1 MRFDIEKDL
10 KLQNE
15 RGISFEMIIEAI
27 SEGRV
32 LGDIA
37 HPKRENQRVVLVEVA
52 EDVYFVPYVLEKD
65 GNIFLKTAFINRKYR
80 MRNLKEENMENK
92 KKNDDNSV
100 VKEPNLTY
108 RSEESEEK
116 ELHDLYESGAFIP
129 ATDERKKE
137 LAEDAKRTLAEMR
150 AIKSITLRINSDI
163 LEMIRK
169 KADAE
174 RIPYQTL
181 MQLVLSQFAQGKI
194 KIQI

>member
-10 KLQNE
+10 RLQNE

-27 SEGRV
+27 SEGKV
-32 LGDIA
+32 LDDIA
-37 HPKRENQRVVLVEVA
+37 HPKRENQRVMLVEVSG
-52 EDVYFVPYVLEKD
+52 DVYFVPYVLEKD

-80 MRNLKEENMENK
+80 MKNSKEEEMSSK
-92 KKNDDNSV
+92 KKNDGSLII
-100 VKEPNLTY
+100 KEPDFTY
-108 RSEESEEK
+108 NSEESEEK
-116 ELHDLYESGAFIP
+116 ELHDLYESGVFTP
-129 ATDERKKE
+129 VTDERKKE

-163 LEMIRK
+163 LEMIRR

-194 KIQI
+194 KIHI

>member
-10 KLQNE
+10 RLQNE

-27 SEGRV
+27 SEGKV
-32 LGDIA
+32 LDDIA
-37 HPKRENQRVVLVEVA
+37 HPKRENQRVMLVEVSG
-52 EDVYFVPYVLEKD
+52 DVYFVPYVLEKD

-80 MRNLKEENMENK
+80 MKNSKEEEMNNK
-92 KKNDDNSV
+92 KKNDGTFF
-100 VKEPNLTY
+100 VKEPDFTY
-108 RSEESEEK
+108 NSEEIEEK
-116 ELHDLYESGAFIP
+116 ELHDLYESGVFTP
-129 ATDERKKE
+129 VTDERKKE

-163 LEMIRK
+163 LEMIRR

>member
-1 MRFDIEKDL
+1 MT
-10 KLQNE
+10 
-15 RGISFEMIIEAI
+15 G
-27 SEGRV
+27 
-32 LGDIA
+32 
-37 HPKRENQRVVLVEVA
+37 KR
-52 EDVYFVPYVLEKD
+52 K
-65 GNIFLKTAFINRKYR
+65 
-80 MRNLKEENMENK
+80 
-92 KKNDDNSV
+92 
-100 VKEPNLTY
+100 
-108 RSEESEEK
+108 SEEK

-129 ATDERKKE
+129 VTDERKKE

-163 LEMIRK
+163 LEMIRR

>member
-10 KLQNE
+10 RLQNE

-27 SEGRV
+27 SEGKV
-32 LGDIA
+32 LDDIA
-37 HPKRENQRVVLVEVA
+37 HPKRENQRVMLVEVSG
-52 EDVYFVPYVLEKD
+52 DVYFVPYVLEKD

-80 MRNLKEENMENK
+80 MKNSKEEEMNNK
-92 KKNDDNSV
+92 KKNDGTFF
-100 VKEPNLTY
+100 VKEPDFTY
-108 RSEESEEK
+108 NSEEIEEK
-116 ELHDLYESGAFIP
+116 ELHDLYESGVFTP
-129 ATDERKKE
+129 VTDERKKE
-137 LAEDAKRTLAEMR
+137 LAEDAKKTLSEMR

-163 LEMIRK
+163 LEMIRR

>member
-1 MRFDIEKDL
+1 MKFDIEKDL
-10 KLQNE
+10 KLQKE

-32 LGDIA
+32 LDDIA
-37 HPKRENQRVVLVEVA
+37 HPKRENQRVMLVEVSG
-52 EDVYFVPYVLEKD
+52 DVYFVPYVLEKD

-80 MRNLKEENMENK
+80 MKNSKEENMENK
-92 KKNDDNSV
+92 KKTDDISV
-100 VKEPNLTY
+100 VKEPDFSYN
-108 RSEESEEK
+108 SEESEEK
-116 ELHDLYESGAFIP
+116 ELHDLYESGAFTP
-129 ATDERKKE
+129 VTEERKKE
-137 LAEDAKRTLAEMR
+137 LAEDAKRTLGEMR

-163 LEMIRK
+163 LEMIRR

>member
-1 MRFDIEKDL
+1 MD
-10 KLQNE
+10 
-15 RGISFEMIIEAI
+15 
-27 SEGRV
+27 
-32 LGDIA
+32 DIA
-37 HPKRENQRVVLVEVA
+37 HPKRENQRVMLVEVSG
-52 EDVYFVPYVLEKD
+52 DVYFVPYVLEKD

-80 MRNLKEENMENK
+80 MKNSKEEEMSSK
-92 KKNDDNSV
+92 KKNDGSLII
-100 VKEPNLTY
+100 KEPDFTY
-108 RSEESEEK
+108 NSEESEEK
-116 ELHDLYESGAFIP
+116 ELHDLYESGAFTP
-129 ATDERKKE
+129 VTDERKKE

-163 LEMIRK
+163 LEMIRR

>member
-1 MRFDIEKDL
+1 MC
-10 KLQNE
+10 
-15 RGISFEMIIEAI
+15 
-27 SEGRV
+27 
-32 LGDIA
+32 
-37 HPKRENQRVVLVEVA
+37 
-52 EDVYFVPYVLEKD
+52 
-65 GNIFLKTAFINRKYR
+65 
-80 MRNLKEENMENK
+80 
-92 KKNDDNSV
+92 
-100 VKEPNLTY
+100 LTY
-108 RSEESEEK
+108 CPEKPEGIK

-129 ATDERKKE
+129 VTDERKKE

-163 LEMIRK
+163 LEMIRR

>member
-10 KLQNE
+10 RLQNE

-27 SEGRV
+27 SEGKV
-32 LGDIA
+32 LDDIA
-37 HPKRENQRVVLVEVA
+37 HPKRENQRVMLVEVSG
-52 EDVYFVPYVLEKD
+52 DVYFVPYVLEKD

-80 MRNLKEENMENK
+80 MKNSKEEEMSSK
-92 KKNDDNSV
+92 KKNDGSLII
-100 VKEPNLTY
+100 KEPDFTY
-108 RSEESEEK
+108 NSEESEEK
-116 ELHDLYESGAFIP
+116 ELHDLYESGAFT
-129 ATDERKKE
+129 AVTDERKKE
-137 LAEDAKRTLAEMR
+137 LAEDAKKTLSEMR

-163 LEMIRK
+163 LEMIRR

-194 KIQI
+194 KIHI

>member
-10 KLQNE
+10 RLQNE

-27 SEGRV
+27 SEGKV
-32 LGDIA
+32 LDDIA
-37 HPKRENQRVVLVEVA
+37 HPKRENQRVMLVEVSG
-52 EDVYFVPYVLEKD
+52 DVYFVPYVLEKD

-80 MRNLKEENMENK
+80 MKNSKEEEMNNK
-92 KKNDDNSV
+92 KKNDGTFF
-100 VKEPNLTY
+100 VKEPDFTY
-108 RSEESEEK
+108 NSEEIEEK
-116 ELHDLYESGAFIP
+116 ELHDLYESGAFT
-129 ATDERKKE
+129 AVTDERKKE
-137 LAEDAKRTLAEMR
+137 LAEDAKKTLSEMR

-163 LEMIRK
+163 LEMIRR

-194 KIQI
+194 KIHI

>member
-1 MRFDIEKDL
+1 MRFDVEKDL
-10 KLQNE
+10 RLQNE

-27 SEGRV
+27 SEGKV
-32 LGDIA
+32 LDDIA
-37 HPKRENQRVVLVEVA
+37 HPKRENQRVMLVEVSG
-52 EDVYFVPYVLEKD
+52 DVYFVPYVLEKD

-80 MRNLKEENMENK
+80 MKNSKEEEMSSK
-92 KKNDDNSV
+92 KKNDGSLII
-100 VKEPNLTY
+100 KEPDFTY
-108 RSEESEEK
+108 NSEESEEK
-116 ELHDLYESGAFIP
+116 ELHDLYESGAFTP
-129 ATDERKKE
+129 VTDERKKE

-163 LEMIRK
+163 LEMIRR

>member
-10 KLQNE
+10 RLQNE

-27 SEGRV
+27 SEGKV
-32 LGDIA
+32 LDDIA
-37 HPKRENQRVVLVEVA
+37 HPKRENQRVMLVEVSG
-52 EDVYFVPYVLEKD
+52 DVYFVPYVLEKD

-80 MRNLKEENMENK
+80 MKNSKEEEMNNK
-92 KKNDDNSV
+92 KKNDGTFF
-100 VKEPNLTY
+100 VKEPDFTY
-108 RSEESEEK
+108 NSEEIEEK
-116 ELHDLYESGAFIP
+116 ELHDLYESGAFT
-129 ATDERKKE
+129 AVTDERKKE
-137 LAEDAKRTLAEMR
+137 LAEDAKKTLSEMR

-163 LEMIRK
+163 LEMIRR

>member
-10 KLQNE
+10 RLQNE

-27 SEGRV
+27 SEGKV
-32 LGDIA
+32 LDDIA
-37 HPKRENQRVVLVEVA
+37 HPKRENQRVMLVEVSG
-52 EDVYFVPYVLEKD
+52 DVYFVPYVLEKD

-80 MRNLKEENMENK
+80 MKNSKEEEMNNK
-92 KKNDDNSV
+92 KKNDGTFF
-100 VKEPNLTY
+100 VKEPDFTY
-108 RSEESEEK
+108 NSEEIEEK
-116 ELHDLYESGAFIP
+116 ELHDLYESGVFTP
-129 ATDERKKE
+129 VTDERKKE

-163 LEMIRK
+163 LEMIRR

-194 KIQI
+194 KIHI

>member
-10 KLQNE
+10 RLQNE

-27 SEGRV
+27 SEGKV
-32 LGDIA
+32 LDDIA
-37 HPKRENQRVVLVEVA
+37 HPKRENQRVMLVEVSG
-52 EDVYFVPYVLEKD
+52 DVYFVPYVLEKD

-80 MRNLKEENMENK
+80 MKNSKEEEMNNK
-92 KKNDDNSV
+92 KKNDGTFF
-100 VKEPNLTY
+100 VKEPDFTY
-108 RSEESEEK
+108 NSEEIEEK
-116 ELHDLYESGAFIP
+116 ELHDLYESGVFTP
-129 ATDERKKE
+129 VTDERKKE
-137 LAEDAKRTLAEMR
+137 LAEDAKKTLSEMR

-163 LEMIRK
+163 LEMIRR

-194 KIQI
+194 KIHI